1 VVADAMI
8 GATAIGAPVLPVHAP
23 ALHCRA
29 LGMAVDVIDDA
40 GASLRN
46 AEGHVVIR
54 NPFPSMPIALVGDPD
69 GSALLARHATDAA
82 QDAWSDG
89 LRGTLTD
96 AERLVLAADE
106 APRDFDVVLPDVRA
120 AHG

>member
-1 VVADAMI
+1 
-8 GATAIGAPVLPVHAP
+8 
-23 ALHCRA
+23 
-29 LGMAVDVIDDA
+29 
-40 GASLRN
+40 
-46 AEGHVVIR
+46 VIR

-82 QDAWSDG
+82 QGAWSDG

-106 APRDFDVVLPDVRA
+106 APLDVDVVLPDVRA